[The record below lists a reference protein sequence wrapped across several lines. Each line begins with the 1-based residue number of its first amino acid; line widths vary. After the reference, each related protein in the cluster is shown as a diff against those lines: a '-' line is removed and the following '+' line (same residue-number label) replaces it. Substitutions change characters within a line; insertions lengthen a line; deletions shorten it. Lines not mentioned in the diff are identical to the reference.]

1 MSHNS
6 SREIINITFNVMI
19 TLAALEGAY
28 APNTV
33 TAYERDA
40 QKFASWCEGRGYPS
54 FPATPALVLEFV
66 EACGRDCLA
75 RTVRRHLIAVGML
88 HRLNGVSD
96 PTTGHDVTLALR
108 RLARARRLPPR
119 QARGLAHA
127 ELQSMLAA
135 MPRNLVGRRDA
146 AMLAL
151 GYEILGR
158 RAEVVALRDTDLE
171 FRENGTLRVTIS
183 RSKCDQTG
191 LGRFAYPSRGT
202 ATLVANWI
210 AERGCGFPFL
220 FCPIYRGRPIG
231 RGLHSVTVVRAMRVA
246 AKRAGLSQHSELS
259 GHSLRVGAA
268 QELLVR
274 GFDTVAIARAG
285 GWRSIATLSRYLEAA
300 QHSVWD

>member
-1 MSHNS
+1 
-6 SREIINITFNVMI
+6 MI

-33 TAYERDA
+33 KAYGSDL
-40 QKFASWCEGRGYPS
+40 QKFALWCEGRGYPS
-54 FPATPALVLEFV
+54 LPATPAIVLEFV
-66 EACGRDCLA
+66 NACGRDCLA

-108 RLARARRLPPR
+108 RLARARRSPPR
-119 QARGLAHA
+119 QARGLAYA
-127 ELQSMLAA
+127 ELLSMLVA
-135 MPRNLVGRRDA
+135 MPSTLVGRRDA

-158 RAEVVALRDTDLE
+158 RAEVVALRDTDLD

-183 RSKCDQTG
+183 RSKCDQMG
-191 LGRFAYPSRGT
+191 MGRFAFTSLET
-202 ATLVANWI
+202 AALVANWV
-210 AERGCGFPFL
+210 AERGTDFPFL
-220 FCPIYRGRPIG
+220 FCPIYRGQPIE
-231 RGLHSVTVVRAMRVA
+231 RGLHPDTVVRAVRAA
-246 AKRAGLSQHSELS
+246 AKRAGLSQYLELS

>member
-1 MSHNS
+1 
-6 SREIINITFNVMI
+6 MI

-40 QKFASWCEGRGYPS
+40 QKFASWCERRGYSS

-75 RTVRRHLIAVGML
+75 RTVQRHLIAVGML

-108 RLARARRLPPR
+108 RLARARRSPPR

-127 ELQSMLAA
+127 ELRSMLAA
-135 MPRNLVGRRDA
+135 MPRTLVGRRDA

-158 RAEVVALRDTDLE
+158 RAEIVSLCDTDLE

-191 LGRFAYPSRGT
+191 LGRFAFASRDT

-210 AERGCGFPFL
+210 AERGPVFPFL
-220 FCPIYRGRPIG
+220 FCPIYREQPIE
-231 RGLHSVTVVRAMRVA
+231 RGLHPVTLVRAVRAA
-246 AKRAGLSQHSELS
+246 AKRAGVSQHLELS

-268 QELLVR
+268 QELLLR

-300 QHSVWD
+300 QHSVWE

>member
-1 MSHNS
+1 
-6 SREIINITFNVMI
+6 MI
-19 TLAALEGAY
+19 TLAALEVAY

-33 TAYERDA
+33 QAYSRDI
-40 QKFASWCEGRGYPS
+40 QKFASWCEGRGYS
-54 FPATPALVLEFV
+54 CVPATPGSILEFV

-75 RTVRRHLIAVGML
+75 RTVRRHLIAVGLL
-88 HRLNGVSD
+88 HRLNGFSD
-96 PTTGHDVTLALR
+96 PTTGQDVTLALR
-108 RLARARRLPPR
+108 RLARARRSPPR
-119 QARGLAHA
+119 QALGLSHP

-135 MPRNLVGRRDA
+135 MPRTLVGQRDA

-158 RAEVVALRDTDLE
+158 RAEIVSMRDTDIE

-191 LGRFAYPSRGT
+191 LGRFAFTPRDTS
-202 ATLVANWI
+202 TLVANWM
-210 AERGCGFPFL
+210 AERGADFPFL
-220 FCPIYRGRPIG
+220 FCPIYRGRPG
-231 RGLHSVTVVRAMRVA
+231 ERGLHPVTVVRAVRAA
-246 AKRAGLSQHSELS
+246 AKRAGLSQHLQLS

-285 GWRSIATLSRYLEAA
+285 VWRSIATLSRYLEAA
-300 QHSVWD
+300 QQSVWD